1 LPRRRISPRS
11 PPTLEEPKPPT
22 PPADTTDPETNAEQF
37 SDWKNYYDVS
47 SKQRKFNVTFDDRK
61 DPRHPLY
68 LYEQTHRNQRHRTT
82 ASSSK
87 DTANLEA
94 VEDPELV
101 PSTARD
107 IPSHA
112 TSEALPLDATAR
124 EDTMRED
131 APLATS
137 HDTSLSP
144 SRSDDAMPGGLTDSC
159 ALMRARTYD
168 SRDCPDDYPFYL

>member
-1 LPRRRISPRS
+1 MPS
-11 PPTLEEPKPPT
+11 PPT
-22 PPADTTDPETNAEQF
+22 PADFKDYKHFMPNLAEKRPKTVSF
-37 SDWKNYYDVS
+37 YDV
-47 SKQRKFNVTFDDRK
+47 K
-61 DPRHPLY
+61 DPTHPY
-68 LYEQTHRNQRHRTT
+68 YKHSQMQQAKHRYDGTVRIEPEDGP
-82 ASSSK
+82 SK

-94 VEDPELV
+94 VEDPEFI
-101 PSTARD
+101 PNTARD

-144 SRSDDAMPGGLTDSC
+144 SRSDDAMPGGFD
-159 ALMRARTYD
+159 
-168 SRDCPDDYPFYL
+168 

>member
-1 LPRRRISPRS
+1 MPID
-11 PPTLEEPKPPT
+11 PKPPT
-22 PPADTTDPETNAEQF
+22 PPSNTDPETDAEQF

-47 SKQRKFNVTFDDRK
+47 SKQRKYNVTYDDRK
-61 DPRHPLY
+61 DPNHPLY
-68 LYEQTHRNQRHRTT
+68 LYKQRRGHRTT
-82 ASSSK
+82 AASSSK

-94 VEDPELV
+94 VEDPEFT
-101 PSTARD
+101 PNTASD

-131 APLATS
+131 ASLATS

-144 SRSDDAMPGGLTDSC
+144 TSANAMPGGPTDSC
-159 ALMRARTYD
+159 ALQRTRTYD

>member
-1 LPRRRISPRS
+1 MPPVTHVILPIPRRRTSPKQLTIASPPDS
-11 PPTLEEPKPPT
+11 PPTPHT
-22 PPADTTDPETNAEQF
+22 AQF
-37 SDWKNYYDVS
+37 LSDWKNYIPNIAEKRPKTRAYYD
-47 SKQRKFNVTFDDRK
+47 TK
-61 DPRHPLY
+61 DPRHPYYKHL
-68 LYEQTHRNQRHRTT
+68 QTQQAKHHDDWAVRENLFGGP
-82 ASSSK
+82 SK

-107 IPSHA
+107 ILSHV

-144 SRSDDAMPGGLTDSC
+144 SRSDDAMLGGTDSC
-159 ALMRARTYD
+159 ADAHSYV
-168 SRDCPDDYPFYL
+168 

>member
-1 LPRRRISPRS
+1 VIIEL
-11 PPTLEEPKPPT
+11 KPPT
-22 PPADTTDPETNAEQF
+22 PQTSEDPETDGDF
-37 SDWKNYYDVS
+37 LYDWRNYYEVS
-47 SKQRKFNVTFDDRK
+47 SKQRKFNVTYDDCK

-68 LYEQTHRNQRHRTT
+68 LYEQRHQMTG
-82 ASSSK
+82 SSK

-101 PSTARD
+101 PSTACD

-112 TSEALPLDATAR
+112 TSEALPLDATDR

-137 HDTSLSP
+137 HDTSLSL
-144 SRSDDAMPGGLTDSC
+144 S
-159 ALMRARTYD
+159 
-168 SRDCPDDYPFYL
+168 

>member
-1 LPRRRISPRS
+1 MPNLAEKR
-11 PPTLEEPKPPT
+11 PKT
-22 PPADTTDPETNAEQF
+22 VSF
-37 SDWKNYYDVS
+37 YDV
-47 SKQRKFNVTFDDRK
+47 K
-61 DPRHPLY
+61 DPTHPY
-68 LYEQTHRNQRHRTT
+68 YKYSQMQQAKHHYDGTVRIEPEDGP
-82 ASSSK
+82 SK

-94 VEDPELV
+94 VEDPELT

-112 TSEALPLDATAR
+112 PSEAMPLDATAR

-144 SRSDDAMPGGLTDSC
+144 SRSDDAMPGGFD
-159 ALMRARTYD
+159 
-168 SRDCPDDYPFYL
+168 

>member
-1 LPRRRISPRS
+1 MAI
-11 PPTLEEPKPPT
+11 EPKPPT
-22 PPADTTDPETNAEQF
+22 PPSNTDPETDAEQF

-47 SKQRKFNVTFDDRK
+47 SKQRKYNVTFDDRK

-68 LYEQTHRNQRHRTT
+68 LYERTKQPST
-82 ASSSK
+82 SK

-94 VEDPELV
+94 VEDPELI

-144 SRSDDAMPGGLTDSC
+144 SRSDDAMPGGFD
-159 ALMRARTYD
+159 
-168 SRDCPDDYPFYL
+168 

>member
-1 LPRRRISPRS
+1 MAID
-11 PPTLEEPKPPT
+11 PKPPM
-22 PPADTTDPETNAEQF
+22 PPTNTDPETDPETNAEF
-37 SDWKNYYDVS
+37 LSDWKNYYDVT
-47 SKQRKFNVTFDDRK
+47 SKQRKYNVTYDDRK
-61 DPRHPLY
+61 DPKHPLY
-68 LYEQTHRNQRHRTT
+68 LYEQRHWTT
-82 ASSSK
+82 GSSK

-94 VEDPELV
+94 VEDPELI

-112 TSEALPLDATAR
+112 TSEAMPLDATAR

-144 SRSDDAMPGGLTDSC
+144 PRSDDAMPGGFD
-159 ALMRARTYD
+159 
-168 SRDCPDDYPFYL
+168 

>member
-1 LPRRRISPRS
+1 M
-11 PPTLEEPKPPT
+11 
-22 PPADTTDPETNAEQF
+22 DPETEGDLLY
-37 SDWKNYYDVS
+37 DWRNYYDVT
-47 SKQRKFNVTFDDRK
+47 SKQRKYNVTYDDRK
-61 DPRHPLY
+61 DPMHPLY
-68 LYEQTHRNQRHRTT
+68 LYEQQQGHRTT

-94 VEDPELV
+94 VEDPELI
-101 PSTARD
+101 PSTAPH

-137 HDTSLSP
+137 HDTSLTL
-144 SRSDDAMPGGLTDSC
+144 SRSDDAML
-159 ALMRARTYD
+159 
-168 SRDCPDDYPFYL
+168 DDEEL

>member
-1 LPRRRISPRS
+1 MAENRPKDRS
-11 PPTLEEPKPPT
+11 
-22 PPADTTDPETNAEQF
+22 
-37 SDWKNYYDVS
+37 YYDV
-47 SKQRKFNVTFDDRK
+47 K
-61 DPRHPLY
+61 DPRHLY
-68 LYEQTHRNQRHRTT
+68 YKHSQMQQAKHHYDGTVRIEPEDEP
-82 ASSSK
+82 SK

-101 PSTARD
+101 PSTAHN

-144 SRSDDAMPGGLTDSC
+144 SRSDDAMPGGLD
-159 ALMRARTYD
+159 
-168 SRDCPDDYPFYL
+168 

>member
-1 LPRRRISPRS
+1 MLV
-11 PPTLEEPKPPT
+11 EPKPPT
-22 PPADTTDPETNAEQF
+22 PPSDTDPETEGNLLY
-37 SDWKNYYDVS
+37 DWRNYYDVT
-47 SKQRKFNVTFDDRK
+47 SKQRKYNVTFDDRK

-68 LYEQTHRNQRHRTT
+68 LYEQTHRKQGP
-82 ASSSK
+82 SK

-94 VEDPELV
+94 VEDPELI

-144 SRSDDAMPGGLTDSC
+144 SRSDDAMPGGFD
-159 ALMRARTYD
+159 
-168 SRDCPDDYPFYL
+168 

>member
-1 LPRRRISPRS
+1 M
-11 PPTLEEPKPPT
+11 PTDPTPPT
-22 PPADTTDPETNAEQF
+22 PPSNTDPEAEG
-37 SDWKNYYDVS
+37 DRYYDWRNDYDVT
-47 SKQRKFNVTFDDRK
+47 SKQRKYNVTFDDRK
-61 DPRHPLY
+61 DPNHPLY
-68 LYEQTHRNQRHRTT
+68 LYEQRRRHRTT
-82 ASSSK
+82 AATSSK

-112 TSEALPLDATAR
+112 TSEAMPLDATAR

-144 SRSDDAMPGGLTDSC
+144 TSADAMPGGLSDSC
-159 ALMRARTYD
+159 ALQRTRTYD
-168 SRDCPDDYPFYL
+168 SRTYPDGYPFYL

>member
-1 LPRRRISPRS
+1 MLV
-11 PPTLEEPKPPT
+11 EPKPPT
-22 PPADTTDPETNAEQF
+22 PPSNTDPETDAEQF

-47 SKQRKFNVTFDDRK
+47 SKQRKYNVTFDDRK

-68 LYEQTHRNQRHRTT
+68 LEERRQWLTRK
-82 ASSSK
+82 SK

-159 ALMRARTYD
+159 ALMRTRTYD
-168 SRDCPDDYPFYL
+168 SRTYPDDYPFHL